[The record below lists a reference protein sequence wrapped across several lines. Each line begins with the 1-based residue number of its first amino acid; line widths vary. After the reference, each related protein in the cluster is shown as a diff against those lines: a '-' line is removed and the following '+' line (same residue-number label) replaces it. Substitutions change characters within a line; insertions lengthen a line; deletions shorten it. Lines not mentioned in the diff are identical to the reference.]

1 MTDQENNN
9 SISGNPF
16 AALFGSLADA
26 KHFAAGQ
33 QRRRPPAGAGGGR
46 RAGGGSPSLSPP
58 LPPPLPP
65 PPRALSRPGLAGEE
79 AAAGQDD
86 SDNSVSESLEEC
98 ELSAAAVS
106 RAFRCQRELCQQLNT
121 NHMLQRIFLITLDN
135 SEFGGAPGRAPPR
148 AARGVRREGAGGGT
162 GASTAPR
169 QLWDPA
175 LGRDRSPTPSPWAL
189 TGSRAQ
195 GEFPGGVRGS
205 STLMP
210 LPVAFRDSP
219 LPLRMLVELHLTR
232 FQYCC
237 DQTWQKSVNP
247 KIQKGRK
254 EAPC

>member
-33 QRRRPPAGAGGGR
+33 QRRRPPAGAGGGG
-46 RAGGGSPSLSPP
+46 RAAG
-58 LPPPLPP
+58 LPPSPRLSPP

-98 ELSAAAVS
+98 DLSAAAVS

-135 SEFGGAPGRAPPR
+135 SECGGAPGRAPPG
-148 AARGVRREGAGGGT
+148 AARGVRRGVAGGGT

-169 QLWDPA
+169 RLWDPA
-175 LGRDRSPTPSPWAL
+175 LGRDRSPAPSPRAL

-205 STLMP
+205 STLTP
-210 LPVAFRDSP
+210 LPVALRAFRDSP
-219 LPLRMLVELHLTR
+219 LPLRVLVELHLTR

-237 DQTWQKSVNP
+237 DQMWQKSANP

-254 EAPC
+254 DAPC